1 MLGGVD
7 EAVSDGEHTSD
18 VMYTM
23 CGFQE
28 SPGAQG
34 PPWEDKGLTPLNP
47 QE

>member
-18 VMYTM
+18 VM

-34 PPWEDKGLTPLNP
+34 PPCEDKGLTPPNP